1 MLSEALPSL
10 ALEVVSCAVATRFL
24 KHIAEHYDLISA
36 EIRSALSD
44 FHADASVPQRRF
56 YDTAT
61 VAETHRRL
69 LAEGHNI
76 SENAL
81 RGLIRQGIL
90 PAVRIGRKSLLY
102 YPNVIKLLTEGNN
115 HVAPDDERPSYIPA
129 KISV

>member
-1 MLSEALPSL
+1 M
-10 ALEVVSCAVATRFL
+10 
-24 KHIAEHYDLISA
+24 AEHTIQFVS
-36 EIRSALSD
+36 
-44 FHADASVPQRRF
+44 PRRF

-90 PAVRIGRKSLLY
+90 PAVKIGRKSLLY
-102 YPNVIKLLTEGNN
+102 YPNVLKLLMEGTSS
-115 HVAPDDERPSYIPA
+115 VSPDENRPSYIPA

>member
-1 MLSEALPSL
+1 M
-10 ALEVVSCAVATRFL
+10 
-24 KHIAEHYDLISA
+24 AEHTIQFVS
-36 EIRSALSD
+36 
-44 FHADASVPQRRF
+44 PRRF

-90 PAVRIGRKSLLY
+90 PVVKIGRKSLLY
-102 YPNVIKLLTEGNN
+102 YPNVLKLLMEGTGS
-115 HVAPDDERPSYIPA
+115 VSPDENRPSYIPA

>member
-1 MLSEALPSL
+1 MPEN
-10 ALEVVSCAVATRFL
+10 TIQF
-24 KHIAEHYDLISA
+24 I
-36 EIRSALSD
+36 
-44 FHADASVPQRRF
+44 PQRRF

-81 RGLIRQGIL
+81 RGFI
-90 PAVRIGRKSLLY
+90 RKSLLY

-115 HVAPDDERPSYIPA
+115 HVSSDDERPSYIPA

>member
-1 MLSEALPSL
+1 MSNPAITL
-10 ALEVVSCAVATRFL
+10 
-24 KHIAEHYDLISA
+24 
-36 EIRSALSD
+36 
-44 FHADASVPQRRF
+44 VPQRRF

-90 PAVRIGRKSLLY
+90 PAVKIGRKSLLY
-102 YPNVIKLLTEGNN
+102 YPNVLKLLMEGTGS
-115 HVAPDDERPSYIPA
+115 VSPDANRPSYIPA